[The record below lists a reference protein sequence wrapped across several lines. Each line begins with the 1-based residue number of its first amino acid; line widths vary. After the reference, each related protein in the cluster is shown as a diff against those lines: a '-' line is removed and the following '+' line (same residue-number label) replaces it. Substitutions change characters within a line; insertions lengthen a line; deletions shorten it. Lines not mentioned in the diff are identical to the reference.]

1 MFVVLGMLLF
11 VVILALLNGSQP
23 DYITSPVV
31 YKNWWDQYKSSYYL
45 IPDED
50 KILLSYYTE
59 EEFTNVCMWHLVNCR
74 RRQDLCDTVAAFKRY
89 INTGE
94 WK

>member
-1 MFVVLGMLLF
+1 MFIVLGMFLFLIILL
-11 VVILALLNGSQP
+11 ILSESQP
-23 DYITSPVV
+23 DYVIKPVV

-45 IPDED
+45 ISDED

-59 EEFTNVCMWHLVNCR
+59 EEFTNVCMWHLINCCG
-74 RRQDLCDTVAAFKRY
+74 RQSLCDTVKAFKTY
-89 INTGE
+89 INTGK

>member
-1 MFVVLGMLLF
+1 MFIVLGMFLFLIILL
-11 VVILALLNGSQP
+11 VLSESQP
-23 DYITSPVV
+23 DYKIKPVV
-31 YKNWWDQYKSSYYL
+31 YKNWWDQYRSSYYL
-45 IPDED
+45 ISDED

-59 EEFTNVCMWHLVNCR
+59 EEFTNVCMWYLVSCR
-74 RRQDLCDTVAAFKRY
+74 RRQDLCDTVSAFKRY